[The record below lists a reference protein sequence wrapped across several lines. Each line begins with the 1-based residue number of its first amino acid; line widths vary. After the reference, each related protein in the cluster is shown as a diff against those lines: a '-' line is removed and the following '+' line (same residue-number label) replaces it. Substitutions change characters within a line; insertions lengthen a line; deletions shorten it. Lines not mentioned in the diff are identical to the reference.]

1 MWLYLDGSES
11 GVRLK
16 QRLLEDKYLILIDL
30 NQNTDDYAKRRLI
43 QASGSALTPTTLYI
57 TQEINYNTVCI
68 TQLLRSLET

>member
-16 QRLLEDKYLILIDL
+16 QCLLEDNYLMLIDL
-30 NQNTDDYAKRRLI
+30 NENTDDYAKRRLI
-43 QASGSALTPTTLYI
+43 QASESALTPTTLYI